1 MPALHDFQCSKCG
14 EIKQDQDAQLS
25 GATHYSKGPDS
36 FKQCF
41 GKWEILWTA
50 TSKRDAAVH
59 SSERTALL
67 YSAKERKW
75 QYPATNNT
83 PVPDRLKRRGY
94 ERVEFSSLKSVEQHE
109 KQTGTRSEMAW
120 FDKGRGR
127 GFDE

>member
-1 MPALHDFQCSKCG
+1 MAALHDFQCSKCG
-14 EIKQDQDAQLS
+14 EIFQNCTVLMDGGKHLS
-25 GATHYSKGPDS
+25 NCG
-36 FKQCF
+36 
-41 GKWEILWTA
+41 GKLEILWSA

-75 QYPATNNT
+75 QYPSRNDQ

-94 ERVEFSSLKSVEQHE
+94 ERVEFSSLHAVEQHE

-120 FDKGRGR
+120 FDRG
-127 GFDE
+127 